1 MKIANKKIPFLLI
14 MAIAVTGL
22 LSINGCKKEDDPE
35 PKKTVYTLKVK
46 DVLGVSGTATFT
58 ETSGTVTT
66 ITLKVN
72 GASATNHPAHIHMNS
87 AVEGGSIILSL
98 NPVDAQGNSVTEVS
112 KLDDNTPI
120 NYSQLIAYDGYLNI
134 HESSSS
140 LGTIIG
146 QADIGGNELS
156 GTEKSYSLA
165 AVNAS
170 GVDGTALFQK
180 RKNGNT
186 LVTISATGT
195 LTGGVHPAHIHLGS
209 VATIGGGPVTKTLSD
224 VDGTSGKS
232 YTNIRTLD
240 NGTPINYDNWMVYD
254 GYINLHNSPTVSTVV
269 SQGNIG
275 SNAQ

>member
-35 PKKTVYTLKVK
+35 LKKTEYTLKVK

-66 ITLKVN
+66 ITLKLT
-72 GASATNHPAHIHMNS
+72 GATATNHPAHIHMNS

-98 NPVDAQGNSVTEVS
+98 NPVDAQGNSVTEVT

-120 NYSQLIAYDGYLNI
+120 NYSQLIAYDGYINV

-140 LGTIIG
+140 LGTIIA
-146 QADIGGNELS
+146 QTDIGGNELT
-156 GTEKSYSLA
+156 GTEKSYTLS

-170 GVDGTALFQK
+170 GVNGTALFQK
-180 RKNGNT
+180 RKNGNA

-195 LTGGVHPAHIHLGS
+195 LTDELHPASIHLGS
-209 VATIGGGPVTKTLSD
+209 VASIGGGPVTKTLTD

-232 YTNIRTLD
+232 YTNIRTLN
-240 NGTPINYDNWMVYD
+240 NGTPINYDNWLVYD
-254 GYINLHNSPTVSTVV
+254 GYININNSPTVPTAVA
-269 SQGNIG
+269 QGNIG
-275 SNAQ
+275 SNVQ